1 MNLVK
6 NKTELVTTELR
17 KQALELIEA
26 GITAVLPQNIMK
38 SRLNYD
44 LTSKILTINND
55 SYNLSSGRL
64 FIIGG
69 GKAAGAMA
77 KTLESIIPPDD
88 ICAGVVICNTGD
100 HRPRK
105 IEILEAGH
113 PIPDQ
118 RGQNGVRKILEIK
131 DEYSITEHDLILC
144 LLSGGGSALMTY
156 PVEGVSLN
164 DQQKTT
170 ELLLASGAE
179 IQEINIVRKHIS
191 KIKGGKLGSYF
202 SPATVVS
209 LIISDV
215 VGNDLS
221 AIASGPTVND
231 PSNCG
236 EAYNV
241 LKKYDLV
248 SKAPVSV
255 TSFLTNKI
263 CQEAQ
268 EKPMVLDNCKNYI
281 IGDNQLALNAMSTK
295 ARELGLNP
303 VIITAKQK
311 GNPAEI
317 ARKIANEICTGKYSE
332 YDVILIGGETTFQL
346 PERHGRGG
354 RNQHYAAVSTLAMKE
369 YPGNWLV
376 ASVGSDGSDFIHNIA
391 GAIVDNNTLNK
402 FEVKGLNVSSFID
415 KCDTF

>member
-221 AIASGPTVND
+221 AIASG
-231 PSNCG
+231 S
-236 EAYNV
+236 
-241 LKKYDLV
+241 
-248 SKAPVSV
+248 
-255 TSFLTNKI
+255 I
-263 CQEAQ
+263 
-268 EKPMVLDNCKNYI
+268 
-281 IGDNQLALNAMSTK
+281 
-295 ARELGLNP
+295 
-303 VIITAKQK
+303 
-311 GNPAEI
+311 
-317 ARKIANEICTGKYSE
+317 
-332 YDVILIGGETTFQL
+332 
-346 PERHGRGG
+346 
-354 RNQHYAAVSTLAMKE
+354 
-369 YPGNWLV
+369 
-376 ASVGSDGSDFIHNIA
+376 
-391 GAIVDNNTLNK
+391 
-402 FEVKGLNVSSFID
+402 
-415 KCDTF
+415 